1 MVATDPKLNQRRLW
15 WERLLWIVDMT
26 AYGVIGV
33 SGALALVHVSDYV
46 LNTLLGQRWIIT
58 LFASLMLAAL
68 LGLTGRA
75 SRVWAVEYVGNVAAG
90 WGAAVYAIVLSSGAF
105 GGTASFAAFGMAVV
119 ATLAMVRRYAELRIF
134 TSEPGIRSGGWLRDV
149 IERRTKNVVARKHY

>member
-15 WERLLWIVDMT
+15 WERLLWIVDMV

-33 SGALALVHVSDYV
+33 SGVLALVHVSDYV
-46 LNTLLGQRWIIT
+46 LDTLVGQRWIVT
-58 LFASLMLAAL
+58 LFASLMVAAL
-68 LGLTGRA
+68 LGLAGRA

-90 WGAAVYAIVLSSGAF
+90 WGAFVYAVVLSSGAF

-134 TSEPGIRSGGWLRDV
+134 TSEPGVRTKGWLRDV
-149 IERRTKNVVARKHY
+149 LERRTKNVVARRHY

>member
-15 WERLLWIVDMT
+15 WERLLWIVDMV

-33 SGALALVHVSDYV
+33 SGVLALIHVSDYV
-46 LNTLLGQRWIIT
+46 LDTLLEQRWIVT
-58 LFASLMLAAL
+58 LFACLMVAAL
-68 LGLTGRA
+68 LGLAGRA

-90 WGAAVYAIVLSSGAF
+90 WGAFVYAVVLSSGAF

-134 TSEPGIRSGGWLRDV
+134 TSEPGVRTKGWLRDV
-149 IERRTKNVVARKHY
+149 LERRTKNVVARRHY